1 MLGHFSWK
9 YMPHLSDPPGSSL
22 CQYVL
27 CVERFMEGGEAMKR
41 IFLVLTIALVMAA
54 MMVVMG
60 APAFADSQPQSGQP
74 GLTEGQNGPPPYPNG
89 DGGGQPQAGQPG
101 LTEGQ
106 NGPPPYP

>member
-1 MLGHFSWK
+1 M
-9 YMPHLSDPPGSSL
+9 
-22 CQYVL
+22 
-27 CVERFMEGGEAMKR
+27 
-41 IFLVLTIALVMAA
+41 
-54 MMVVMG
+54 
-60 APAFADSQPQSGQP
+60 PAFADSQPQSGQP